1 MIIIVCV
8 DHIIQPKALLG
19 SSATLNKLKAITI
32 ASGKEPIPPLVAAIL
47 KLAKINPIKIAAK
60 GIFAISGN
68 ANVVI

>member
-1 MIIIVCV
+1 MITKVCV

-19 SSATLNKLKAITI
+19 SSAILNNAKAITM

-47 KLAKINPIKIAAK
+47 KLAKINPIKIAAN
-60 GIFAISGN
+60 GIFSNSGN